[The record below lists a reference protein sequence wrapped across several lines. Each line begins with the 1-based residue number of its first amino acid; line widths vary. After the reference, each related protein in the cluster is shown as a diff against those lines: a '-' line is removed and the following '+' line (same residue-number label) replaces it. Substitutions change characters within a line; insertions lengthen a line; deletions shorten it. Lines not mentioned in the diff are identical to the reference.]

1 MHYGFI
7 MATITLKNIPEEL
20 HLILK
25 DRAKRHGRSLNKE
38 VLVCLEES
46 ITPRPIDINSLLADI
61 RKNRSLVPGKL
72 TDEFINEAKQKGR
85 A

>member
-7 MATITLKNIPEEL
+7 MATITLKNIPDEL

-38 VLVCLEES
+38 VIVCLEES
-46 ITPRPIDINSLLADI
+46 IAPKPVDINSLLADI
-61 RKNRSLVPGKL
+61 RKNRSLIPGKL
-72 TDEFINEAKQKGR
+72 TDKLIYEAKRAGR
-85 A
+85 P

>member
-1 MHYGFI
+1 MHNGFI

-72 TDEFINEAKQKGR
+72 TNKFINEAKQKGR